1 MAYSVYETIS
11 SSEAFPVNVF
21 VAPIE
26 NSTFHWHNE
35 YEMIGIL
42 KGEIKIRVESES
54 ITLKEGDIY
63 LINSR
68 VIHAI
73 QCVEDRKNICMIFQ
87 MSPELFEAEE
97 NENCDIRFYLDST
110 RKDEEPECGF
120 LYFYRKL
127 AELIYETVKEERNSP
142 YRIRAKA
149 CTMIADLFDYVVH
162 DVRFRDPV
170 SQNQQELAVSV
181 IEFFEQYLEADNVVD
196 LSCRRFGLS
205 RKSLDRLLKTTTGV
219 TGKEILENLRV
230 ERAKSLLKN
239 TDKNM
244 NYILDFCGFGSEKTF
259 YRVFRRETGLTPN
272 EFRHKGQ
279 IEQYD
284 DTLKGYLDYEVS
296 EVKQILK
303 KVLE

>member
-1 MAYSVYETIS
+1 MTYSIYETVS
-11 SSEAFPVNVF
+11 SNQTFPVNVF

-42 KGEIKIRVESES
+42 KGTINIRVSSES
-54 ITLKEGDIY
+54 ITLNEGDIF
-63 LINSR
+63 LVNSR

-73 QCVEDRKNICMIFQ
+73 RCIEDENNLCMILQ
-87 MSPELFEAEE
+87 MSPELFTSEE
-97 NENCDIRFYLDST
+97 NENSDIRFYLDST
-110 RKDEEPECGF
+110 QKDEEPERGF
-120 LYFYRKL
+120 AYFYRNL
-127 AELIYETVKEERNSP
+127 AQLVYESLKEDSHSSF
-142 YRIRAKA
+142 RIRAQVCA
-149 CTMIADLFDYVVH
+149 MIADLFDYVIY

-181 IEFFEQYLEADNVVD
+181 IEYMEKYLEEDSIVD
-196 LSCRRFGLS
+196 MACRQFGLS
-205 RKSLDRLLKTTTGV
+205 RKSLDRVLQTMTGV

-244 NYILDFCGFGSEKTF
+244 NYILDSCGFGSEKTF

-279 IEQYD
+279 IDQYNEQ
-284 DTLKGYLDYEVS
+284 LKGYLDYEVP
-296 EVKQILK
+296 EVKEILK